1 MTKALIIVD
10 IQNDFVE
17 GGSLGV
23 DGGTALAERL
33 ASKLD
38 KVFPE
43 MFDHIVYTQ
52 DWHID
57 PVGHF
62 SDTPDFV
69 DTWPVHCVAEEK
81 GSEIVPVLAEAIQKS
96 DKELINIRKGEYVP
110 AYSAFEGKD
119 ESGRTLEEILK
130 DLHTEKVVIVG
141 IATEHCVRAT
151 AVDASD
157 AGFHTVVWT
166 DYCAGIDD
174 TRVQEV
180 LDVELPKYEV
190 KVI

>member
-1 MTKALIIVD
+1 MSKALIIVD

-17 GGSLGV
+17 GGSLAV
-23 DGGTALAERL
+23 EGGTALAGRL
-33 ASKLD
+33 AEKLD

-43 MFDHIVYTQ
+43 MFDHIIYTQ

-110 AYSAFEGKD
+110 AYSAFEGSD
-119 ESGRTLEEILK
+119 ETGKSLEEILK
-130 DLHTEKVVIVG
+130 DLHAEKVVVVG

-174 TRVQEV
+174 ARVQEV